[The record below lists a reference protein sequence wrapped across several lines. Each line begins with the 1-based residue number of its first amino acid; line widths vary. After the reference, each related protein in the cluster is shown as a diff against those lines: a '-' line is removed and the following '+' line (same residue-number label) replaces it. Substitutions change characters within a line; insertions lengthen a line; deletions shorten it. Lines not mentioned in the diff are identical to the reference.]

1 MDLTL
6 AEIKQKRIELEAE
19 LRELVLGFQRQTKI
33 EIEKVVITK
42 DLGNIKTDVNIKNPF
57 N

>member
-6 AEIKQKRIELEAE
+6 AEIKQKRSELEAE
-19 LRELVLGFQRQTKI
+19 LRELVLGFQQQTKI

-42 DLGNIKTDVNIKNPF
+42 NLGNIKTDVNIKNPF

>member
-6 AEIKQKRIELEAE
+6 AEIKQKRTELEAE

>member
-6 AEIKQKRIELEAE
+6 AEIKQKRTELEAE
-19 LRELVLGFQRQTKI
+19 LRELVLDFQRQTKI